1 MKTCFRYLMFLT
13 AMSIAA
19 TPVFADGPGTGDPP
33 PPPPAGGTSTSSSS
47 NSTKSSTNSTAETI
61 LTLLELLGL

>member
-47 NSTKSSTNSTAETI
+47 KSTTSSTAQTI